1 MITYLRLDSCLV
13 NVSLIAFIQIQL
25 SFIDTDLSKCFKI
38 KHLSCLPEFFLV
50 FQNYKISFSLC
61 LRLLLPYRRQGPTS
75 DPLTS
80 DWLPEGTCWY

>member
-25 SFIDTDLSKCFKI
+25 SFIDTDLSKCFKSNI
-38 KHLSCLPEFFLV
+38 YLVCQNFFLV

-61 LRLLLPYRRQGPTS
+61 LCLLLPYRRQGPTS